1 MIGFIVQF
9 LLKKA
14 IMLILSIVILP
25 LLAVGVYKF
34 YTQHKYIKK
43 LEQDLISCQQK
54 QMELQSQILE
64 LEDKSNHY
72 LRLYNVT
79 LKRLQKQTQRFN
91 NISQNYV
98 MDIPKD
104 KDRCKRVEG
113 QLQKFKE
120 IELKLQ
126 NEMEGARNE

>member
-9 LLKKA
+9 LQKA
-14 IMLILSIVILP
+14 IMRTLSIVILP

-34 YTQHKYIKK
+34 YTQYKYIKK
-43 LEQDLISCQQK
+43 LEQDLINCQQK

-64 LEDKSNHY
+64 LENKSNHY

-79 LKRLQKQTQRFN
+79 LKKLQKQIQRFD

-98 MDIPKD
+98 IEIPKD
-104 KDRCKRVEG
+104 KDRCERIEV

>member
-9 LLKKA
+9 LQKKA

-25 LLAVGVYKF
+25 LLTVGVYKL
-34 YTQHKYIKK
+34 YTQYKYIRK
-43 LEQDLISCQQK
+43 LEQDLINCQQK
-54 QMELQSQILE
+54 QMELQAQLLE
-64 LEDKSNHY
+64 LENKSNHY

-79 LKRLQKQTQRFN
+79 LKKLQKQIQRFD

-98 MDIPKD
+98 IEIPKD
-104 KDRCKRVEG
+104 EDRCKRIEA
-113 QLQKFKE
+113 QLQRFKE

-126 NEMEGARNE
+126 NKMEEARNE

>member
-1 MIGFIVQF
+1 
-9 LLKKA
+9 
-14 IMLILSIVILP
+14 
-25 LLAVGVYKF
+25 VYKF
-34 YTQHKYIKK
+34 YTQYKYIKK
-43 LEQDLISCQQK
+43 LEQDLINCQQK
-54 QMELQSQILE
+54 QIELQSQILE
-64 LEDKSNHY
+64 LENKSNHY

-79 LKRLQKQTQRFN
+79 LKKLQKQTQRFD

-98 MDIPKD
+98 IEIPKD
-104 KDRCKRVEG
+104 EDRCKRIEV

>member
-9 LLKKA
+9 LQKKA

-25 LLAVGVYKF
+25 LLTVGVYKF
-34 YTQHKYIKK
+34 YTQYKYIKK
-43 LEQDLISCQQK
+43 LEQDLINCQRK
-54 QMELQSQILE
+54 QMELQAQILE
-64 LEDKSNHY
+64 LENKSNHY

-79 LKRLQKQTQRFN
+79 LKKLQKQIRRFD

-98 MDIPKD
+98 IEIPKD
-104 KDRCKRVEG
+104 EDRCKRIEV

-126 NEMEGARNE
+126 NEMEEARNE

>member
-9 LLKKA
+9 LQK
-14 IMLILSIVILP
+14 LILSIVILP
-25 LLAVGVYKF
+25 LLTVGVYKF
-34 YTQHKYIKK
+34 YTQYKYIRK
-43 LEQDLISCQQK
+43 LEQNLINCQQK
-54 QMELQSQILE
+54 QLELQAQILE
-64 LEDKSNHY
+64 LENKSNHY

-79 LKRLQKQTQRFN
+79 LKKLQKQIQRFD

-98 MDIPKD
+98 IEIPKD
-104 KDRCKRVEG
+104 EDRCKRIEV

-126 NEMEGARNE
+126 NKMEEARNE